1 MTTTAAPPQKS
12 ALGSKDRNK
21 TAIAA
26 AFGTSVE
33 NYDFIAYGTASA
45 LYFSA
50 VFFPE
55 SDRFVGTLLSFATL
69 AVGFLMRPLG
79 GAVGGYLG
87 DRFGR
92 KPVLVGAMIVMGA
105 ATFLIGLL
113 PTYAQIGVIAP
124 ILLVIIRMIQG
135 LAFGAEWGGAVTMAY
150 EHAPWHRRG
159 MYAAIPQAGNPV
171 GIALA
176 SAMFLVCANLEGDLA
191 WRVPFLLS
199 AVLVVVAL
207 IVRSKLS
214 ESPEFEDAKAQGKI
228 EKNPFLT
235 TIRRDWKSIL
245 RVISLRIVESFAYYS
260 TATYLLNYLSERF
273 PDIRPTALGAI
284 TAASIVAIFVTFLMG
299 SLTDKI
305 GRRPIYIVACLVAI
319 GFAFPMYLLTN
330 DGVPALVI
338 AVFVF
343 GIGVI
348 HASLTGVQGSL
359 LIEQFGTST
368 RTSGA
373 SLGYQIAAALGGFAP
388 LLATLLVG
396 WIGWSGASLL
406 YMTASIIGLIGI
418 LLTRET
424 YGKAERDRINALVE
438 QEKSELAAR

>member
-1 MTTTAAPPQKS
+1 VTTTTTTPQTS

-26 AFGTSVE
+26 ALGTSVE

-79 GAVGGYLG
+79 GAVGGYLA

-92 KPVLVGAMIVMGA
+92 KPVLVGAMIVMGG

-113 PTYAQIGVIAP
+113 PTYASIGVLAP

-135 LAFGAEWGGAVTMAY
+135 LAFGAEWGGAITMAY
-150 EHAPWHRRG
+150 EHAPWNRRG
-159 MYAAIPQAGNPV
+159 MYAAIPQSGNPL

-176 SAMFLVCANLEGDLA
+176 SGMFLVCANLEGD
-191 WRVPFLLS
+191 WRWRIPFLLS
-199 AVLVVVAL
+199 AVLVIVAL
-207 IVRSKLS
+207 VVRSRLS
-214 ESPEFEDAKAQGKI
+214 ESPEFEAAKAEGRI

-235 TIRRDWKSIL
+235 TIRRDWRSIL
-245 RVISLRIVESFAYYS
+245 RVIGLRIVESFAYYS
-260 TATYLLNYLSERF
+260 TATYLLNYLTTRF

-284 TAASIVAIFVTFLMG
+284 TAASLLAIFTTFLAG
-299 SLTDKI
+299 SLTDRV
-305 GRRPIYIVACLVAI
+305 GRRPLYIGACVVAI
-319 GFAFPMYLLTN
+319 LFAFPMYLLTN
-330 DGVPALVI
+330 DGTPALVI

-343 GIGVI
+343 GIGFI
-348 HASLTGVQGSL
+348 HATLTGNQGSL
-359 LIEQFGTST
+359 LTEQFGTST

-388 LLATLLVG
+388 LLAAALVG
-396 WIGWSGASLL
+396 WIGWPGASLL
-406 YMTASIIGLIGI
+406 YMTAAVIGLIAI
-418 LLTRET
+418 LVTRET
-424 YGKAERDRINALVE
+424 YGRAERARINALVAE
-438 QEKSELAAR
+438 EKAALAG